1 MSVVGRHHIVK
12 VTGLPNTSV
21 GQMWFLSQ
29 SQLPELEYGHTEHD
43 RLLDSHIQK
52 PPTQNKLMHF

>member
-12 VTGLPNTSV
+12 VTGLPSTSV
-21 GQMWFLSQ
+21 G
-29 SQLPELEYGHTEHD
+29 QLPELEYGHTEHD